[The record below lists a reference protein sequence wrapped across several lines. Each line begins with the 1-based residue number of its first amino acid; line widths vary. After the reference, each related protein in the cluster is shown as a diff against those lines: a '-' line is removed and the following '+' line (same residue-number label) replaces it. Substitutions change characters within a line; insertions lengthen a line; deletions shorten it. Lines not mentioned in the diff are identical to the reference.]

1 MIKPFDATAVYES
14 RRGGNMNNKQN
25 MEDILGKSPLK
36 ENPFGVPKGYFG
48 TMQREVMEKISSV
61 PVAPVYNEE
70 EAAPATLFTY
80 LKPAIGL
87 AAVFAIVFGMGYG
100 VMSLTGVSKDDVP
113 APTLQADSYAA
124 ETVAVNS
131 GTELTEEEVISIIGD
146 SIEELF
152 AQDNSTDSIVEI
164 MQSEINEEE
173 IEQYLID
180 SRVTTTALALL
191 E

>member
-1 MIKPFDATAVYES
+1 MKD
-14 RRGGNMNNKQN
+14 KKD
-25 MEDILGKSPLK
+25 MEDILGKSSLK
-36 ENPFGVPKGYFG
+36 ENPFGVPKDYFE
-48 TMQREVMEKISSV
+48 TMQQEVMEKISCN

-70 EAAPATLFTY
+70 ESEPSTLLTY

-100 VMSLTGVSKDDVP
+100 VMSLTGISKDDTP
-113 APTLQADSYAA
+113 APTLQADSTPTEIVTGTA
-124 ETVAVNS
+124 
-131 GTELTEEEVISIIGD
+131 GTELTEEEVISIIGY

-152 AQDNSTDSIVEI
+152 AQENSTGSMAEI
-164 MQSEINEEE
+164 MPSEINKEE

-180 SRVTTTALALL
+180 SRVTATALALL